1 MTSPQL
7 RSWLAVMV
15 LLLVIPLPI
24 SAQEAT
30 LSGTVTDETGGAL
43 PGVVVRAVNEA
54 TGNQFEVVSDTS
66 GAYRL
71 AVRVGTYRVTAELA
85 GFATLVRSVTL
96 LVGQQAVAN
105 LQMTVSTVQES
116 VTVTGAAPLLDVTD
130 STLGANIDSRQ
141 LETLPVQGREWVAL
155 VMLAPGS
162 RVNEVN
168 SDQPSTLGSR
178 GSRRGGDYQLNI
190 DGQQISVLLT
200 GTQESAH
207 PRLSRDAVAEFEYLS
222 NRFDATQGRSM
233 GLQVNAIT
241 KSGTNLFSG
250 SLGGYFRHD
259 RLNAADHVIG
269 EVLPYQNQQ
278 VSATLG
284 GPIVHDKL
292 HFFGNYEYER
302 EPDVAVYTTP
312 YPHLNGSFDAT
323 SSEKK
328 AGGRLDFQFS
338 PRTRLAVRGSG
349 SWSNNPAGGS
359 STTAPI
365 LAVGYTYDTHN
376 LLGTLTHLFNDRI
389 VNEMRVG
396 KVHYQGDMLFT
407 PVNNPNYRVREGWAP
422 AITFRGLSTGREQEL
437 DIQGSNIYSIRDDL
451 SFTFNKAGRHTL
463 RTGVEFLYTEIT
475 DVRCV
480 RCEGSLDATG
490 GPIPAPMEQIFPD
503 ISDVTTWNLN
513 LLSPV
518 SVRWRQSF
526 ATSNE
531 SRTPR
536 YSTGLWLQDDW
547 SVTSR
552 LTLNLG
558 FRYDVEIGAF
568 GNHPPV
574 VIPPFLR
581 ADNQPDDL
589 NNFAPRTGVTYA
601 LNEQTVLRGGYGI
614 YFGTVQNN
622 HFAKYYEKTIN
633 VSIENDGRPDF
644 ASNPWN
650 GPDPTYD
657 ALLAQMCFTANVP
670 GCIRSEL
677 LTGGAA
683 FAPNTRMP
691 YAHQASVGF
700 QRQVGATMAVE
711 ADYVFV
717 GTRARLTDAPI
728 NVAYNPATGL
738 NYPFNDVAQRPM
750 PEWGYVSL
758 SPNNDQSHN
767 YHGVQ
772 TAFTKRFSSRWQGS
786 ATYTLS
792 WSKDGDITPVTGADL
807 TPLTFDVAKDLGGEY
822 GPAIGDQRHR
832 AVFNG
837 IWDAGFGFQVSGL
850 YFYGSGERRE
860 RTYGADLR
868 QLGSLRPNFLRL
880 RPDGTIIDRN
890 DFVGDPI
897 HRLDMR
903 IQRGFSLPGNVRI
916 DGIIEVFNVFNR
928 ANYGSY
934 VTNEA
939 SANFGNPS
947 RNSNVAYAPR
957 MLQLGVRMVF

>member
-1 MTSPQL
+1 MGIP
-7 RSWLAVMV
+7 RFRRWLMVAAMVVMP
-15 LLLVIPLPI
+15 LVAH
-24 SAQEAT
+24 AQEAT

-54 TGNQFEVVSDTS
+54 TGNNFEAVSDAR

-85 GFATLVRSVTL
+85 GFATLNRTVTL
-96 LVGQQAVAN
+96 LVGQQAVAD
-105 LQMTVSTVQES
+105 LQMSVSTLQES
-116 VTVTGAAPLLDVTD
+116 VTVTGAAPLLDVTG
-130 STLGANIDSRQ
+130 STLSSNIDSRQ

-155 VMLAPGS
+155 VMLAPGN

-168 SDQPSTLGSR
+168 SDQPSSLGSR

-200 GTQESAH
+200 GTTESAH
-207 PRLSRDAVAEFEYLS
+207 PRLSRDAIAEFEYLS

-241 KSGTNLFSG
+241 KSGTNSFSG

-259 RLNAADHVIG
+259 RFNASDHVIG

-278 VSATLG
+278 VSATFG
-284 GPIVHDKL
+284 GPILRDKL
-292 HFFGNYEYER
+292 HFFSNFEYER

-323 SSEKK
+323 SKEKK
-328 AGGRLDFQFS
+328 AGGRLDYHLS

-349 SWSNNPAGGS
+349 SWSDNPAGGS

-365 LAVGYTYDTHN
+365 LAVGYTYATRN
-376 LLGTLTHLFNDRI
+376 LLGTLTHVFSDRV
-389 VNEMRVG
+389 VNETRLGHVY
-396 KVHYQGDMLFT
+396 YQGDMLFT
-407 PVNNPNYRVREGWAP
+407 PVNNPNFRVREGWAP
-422 AITFRGLSTGREQEL
+422 AITFRGVATGREQEL
-437 DIQGSNIYSIRDDL
+437 DIQGSDIYSIRNDTSL
-451 SFTFNKAGRHTL
+451 TFNKAGRHTL
-463 RTGVEFLYTEIT
+463 KTGAEFLFTEIS

-490 GPIPAPMEQIFPD
+490 GAVPAPMEQIFPNILD
-503 ISDVTTWNLN
+503 ATTWNLD
-513 LLSPV
+513 LLSPI
-518 SVRWRQSF
+518 SIRWRQSF
-526 ATSNE
+526 ATSNT
-531 SRTPR
+531 SNIPR
-536 YSTGLWLQDDW
+536 YSTGLWIQDDW
-547 SVTSR
+547 SVTPS
-552 LTLNLG
+552 LTFNLG
-558 FRYDVEIGAF
+558 LRYDVELGAF
-568 GNHPPV
+568 GNHPPL

-581 ADNQPDDL
+581 EDNQPDDK
-589 NNFAPRTGVTYA
+589 NNFGPRTGFAYS
-601 LNEQTVLRGGYGI
+601 LNNRTVLRGGYGI

-622 HFAKYYEKTIN
+622 HFGKYYEKTIN
-633 VSIENDGRPDF
+633 VSIENDRRPDF

-650 GPDPTYD
+650 GPDPTYEQ
-657 ALLAQMCFTANVP
+657 LLARMCYTSNVP
-670 GCIRSEL
+670 GCVRSEL

-683 FAPNTRMP
+683 FAPNTKMP
-691 YAHQASVGF
+691 YAHQASAGV
-700 QRQVGATMAVE
+700 QRQFGATMAIE

-738 NYPFNDVAQRPM
+738 NYPFNDIARRPM
-750 PEWGYVSL
+750 PEWGYVSV
-758 SPNNDQSHN
+758 SPNNDQPHN
-767 YHGVQ
+767 YYGLQ
-772 TAFTKRFSSRWQGS
+772 TAFTKRFRNRWQAS

-792 WSKDGDITPVTGADL
+792 WSKDGDITPVSGPEL
-807 TPLTFDVAKDLGGEY
+807 TPVTFEVAKDLGGEY

-837 IWDAGFGFQVSGL
+837 IWEAGLGFQVSGL

-860 RTYGADLR
+860 RTYNADLR
-868 QLGSLRPNFLRL
+868 LLGSLRPNFLRL
-880 RPDGTIIDRN
+880 RPDGSIIARN
-890 DFVGDPI
+890 DFVGDSI

-903 IQRGFSLPGNVRI
+903 IQRGFALPGHVRL
-916 DGIIEVFNVFNR
+916 DGIVEVFNVFNR

-939 SANFGNPS
+939 SSSFGRPS
-947 RNSNVAYAPR
+947 RNPNVAYAPR
-957 MLQLGVRMVF
+957 MLQLGLRAMF